1 MSGKK
6 VMLLTDQTHLSNED
20 VMPLA
25 NVKPLLFRMSIERKL
40 DNKYDFGDM
49 KQKGIKDF
57 HRFIQN
63 TVGKGLSI
71 SEVDSLYL
79 RKRGLSKTL
88 IKQTIDGIER
98 DIFHYGQDRQPF
110 RIFGFYGDEHFVITK
125 IDCNHATNK

>member
-1 MSGKK
+1 
-6 VMLLTDQTHLSNED
+6 
-20 VMPLA
+20 
-25 NVKPLLFRMSIERKL
+25 MSIEKKL

-63 TVGKGLSI
+63 TVGKSLSI
-71 SEVDSLYL
+71 SDVDSLYL

-88 IKQTIDGIER
+88 VRQTIDGVER

-110 RIFGFYGDEHFVITK
+110 RIYGFYGDEHFVITK
-125 IDCNHATNK
+125 IDCNHSTNR